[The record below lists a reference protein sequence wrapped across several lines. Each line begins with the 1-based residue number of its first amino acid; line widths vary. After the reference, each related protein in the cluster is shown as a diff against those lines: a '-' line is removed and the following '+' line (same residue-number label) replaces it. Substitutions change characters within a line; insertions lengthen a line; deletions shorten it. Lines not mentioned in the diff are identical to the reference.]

1 VYGVWWDGLAF
12 SDVASALSMGPMQI
26 TAQWVKT
33 VWVVF
38 QETGDVESRQ
48 GQRVAPPAN
57 LIVDHAAAHAL
68 VQQLLDSP
76 DATLNE
82 HKAEFESSTGKAI
95 HISTFCVSARGPPAA
110 RSAAGLRVTPE
121 RVKPPTRSISID
133 LSPTRLVRGSPSER
147 ELSIAATLICA

>member
-1 VYGVWWDGLAF
+1 MYGVWWDGLAF
-12 SDVASALSMGPMQI
+12 SDVASALTMGPMKI

-33 VWVVF
+33 MWELF

-95 HISTFCVSARGPPAA
+95 HISTFCRAVWRLGFT
-110 RSAAGLRVTPE
+110 RQ
-121 RVKPPTRSISID
+121 RVKFSRPTS
-133 LSPTRLVRGSPSER
+133 SPCASVPCQGPS
-147 ELSIAATLICA
+147 